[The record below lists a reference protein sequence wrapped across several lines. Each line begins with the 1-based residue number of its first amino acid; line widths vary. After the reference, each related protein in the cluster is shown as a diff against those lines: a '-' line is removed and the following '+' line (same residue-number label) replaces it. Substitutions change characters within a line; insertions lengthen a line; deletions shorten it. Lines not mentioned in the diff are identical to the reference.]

1 MPYHLFCPNMK
12 VDSVSDIKPELFK
25 QRGIRGLVFDLD
37 NTILP
42 WGGARIPED
51 ISVWFSRLK
60 AEEFSF
66 CLVSN
71 SYEKRVCQ
79 FAAALSASYVAWAC
93 KPSIRGFQKAAD
105 KMNLHP
111 EQVAV
116 IGDQL
121 FTDILGGNRA
131 GLFTIL
137 VEPLSTKEFPTTRI
151 SRILEKKL
159 LNKLKAEGMINF

>member
-12 VDSVSDIKPELFK
+12 VDSLSDIKPELLLQK
-25 QRGIRGLVFDLD
+25 GIQGMIFDLD
-37 NTILP
+37 NTLLP
-42 WGGARIPED
+42 WGAERIPEY
-51 ISVWFSRLK
+51 IFSWFVRLRSEK
-60 AEEFSF
+60 FSF

-71 SYEKRVCQ
+71 SYEKRVGHI
-79 FAAALSASYVAWAC
+79 AAMLSTSYVAWAC
-93 KPSIRGFQKAAD
+93 KPAVYGFQKAVAN
-105 KMNLHP
+105 MSLQP
-111 EQVAV
+111 SQVAV
-116 IGDQL
+116 VGDQL

-159 LNKLKAEGMINF
+159 LNKLKAEGMIDF